1 MPYYFYDATY
11 ILVLIGALISMFA
24 SWNVQNT
31 FRTYSRVWNSRNIPA
46 QDIAQMILHD
56 AGIYDVRIERIRG
69 DLTDH
74 YSPNE
79 KILRLSDSVYGST
92 SVAAIGVAAHECGH
106 AIQHAHGYAPMSIRA
121 ALVPVVNIGSNL
133 SIPLIFLGVL
143 LSWNQTLIQLGIW
156 AFALT
161 VIFQLVTLPVEFNAS
176 RRAIVKV
183 EEYGLLGSEEV
194 SGGKKVLT
202 AAALTYVAGA
212 ASSALQLLRLIL
224 LYGGNRRRRD

>member
-1 MPYYFYDATY
+1 MYYWWDPTY
-11 ILVLIGALISMFA
+11 ILVVIGAIICLIASARVKTTYAKYSKYRSM
-24 SWNVQNT
+24 SGMT
-31 FRTYSRVWNSRNIPA
+31 GA
-46 QDIAQMILHD
+46 QAAQRILNA
-56 AGIYDVRIERIRG
+56 AGIYDVEIRHISG
-69 DLTDH
+69 NLTDH
-74 YSPNE
+74 YDPRNKTLS
-79 KILRLSDSVYGST
+79 LSDSVYGAA
-92 SVAAIGVAAHECGH
+92 SVAAVGVAAHECGH